1 MKIKQDKKL
10 NKVIAIFGVVILVMG
25 LIILVTG
32 PSSGAWARASS
43 LCTGLGFGAICGGLG
58 GLYGIRK
65 LRKDPAKFKQIEIE
79 RKDERNTFIKC
90 RAKAT
95 SGEILN
101 WMVIVIAYACIVMNS
116 PSWTTMSL
124 LVIFI
129 LKYIFEIILA
139 NQYAK
144 KF

>member
-1 MKIKQDKKL
+1 MNIKQDEKL
-10 NKVIAIFGVVILVMG
+10 NKAMAIFGVIILIVG
-25 LIILVTG
+25 SIILVAG
-32 PSSGAWARASS
+32 PSSNVWDRASS
-43 LCTGLGFGAICGGLG
+43 LCIGLGVGAICGGLG

-65 LRKDPAKFKQIEIE
+65 LRKDPAKFKQLEVE
-79 RKDERNTFIKC
+79 RKDERNAFIKC

-95 SGEILN
+95 SGEIIN
-101 WMVIVIAYACIVMNS
+101 WMVIIIAYVCIVMNS

-124 LVIFI
+124 LAIFI

>member
-1 MKIKQDKKL
+1 MM
-10 NKVIAIFGVVILVMG
+10 FGI
-25 LIILVTG
+25 
-32 PSSGAWARASS
+32 RASS

-65 LRKDPAKFKQIEIE
+65 LRKDPAKFKQIEVE

-90 RAKAT
+90 KAKAM
-95 SGEILN
+95 SGEIIN
-101 WMVIVIAYACIVMNS
+101 WMVIIIAYVCIVMNA

-124 LVIFI
+124 LAIFI